1 MSVTTDAVP
10 QAAARVTLLT
20 RAQCHLCG
28 PVRRTIGEV
37 CAETGDG
44 WTEVDIDAD
53 PELRAEYSDQIPVV
67 LVDGVQVA
75 SHRLAA
81 DDLRAALAAR

>member
-1 MSVTTDAVP
+1 MSAGP
-10 QAAARVTLLT
+10 RVTLLT

-28 PVRRTIGEV
+28 PVRRTIAEV
-37 CAETGDG
+37 CAETAERF
-44 WTEVDIDAD
+44 TEVDIDTD

-75 SHRLAA
+75 THRLAA
-81 DDLRAALAAR
+81 DDLRAALARR